1 MGGEVV
7 TMVGGGGCAY
17 LLPGAPPASPYLLY
31 PLSSP
36 LYPLLTL
43 LTTHWWAV

>member
-1 MGGEVV
+1 V
-7 TMVGGGGCAY
+7 
-17 LLPGAPPASPYLLY
+17 LLPLFLIFFT

-43 LTTHWWAV
+43 LTANCWAV